1 VALAKPSPHPT
12 VEPINIIP
20 DKSSSCTAKQWF
32 AAYTLSCQ
40 EKRVA
45 KHLSTRRIEFFL
57 PVHRKINLWKN
68 GLRMVIERPLF
79 PGYVFVKMHCK
90 ERVRVLE
97 LPGVHSIVGAGRQ
110 PIALPFGEI
119 EALRSGMD
127 LLNVE
132 PHPFLKSGE
141 IVHICRG
148 PLEGMTGIVARQKNS
163 TRVILTLNLIMKSI
177 SVEVDGQDLEVV
189 GHGPLPFGYVPAEV
203 SSHEIV
209 LT

>member
-1 VALAKPSPHPT
+1 M
-12 VEPINIIP
+12 IP
-20 DKSSSCTAKQWF
+20 ETLSASATEQWF
-32 AAYTLSCQ
+32 ATYTFSCQ

-45 KHLSTRRIEFFL
+45 QHLFTRHIEFFL
-57 PVHRKINLWKN
+57 PVHKKINRWKN
-68 GLRMVIERPLF
+68 GLRMLIESPLF
-79 PGYVFVKMHCK
+79 PGYVFVKIDCK

-119 EALRSGMD
+119 EALRSGIE

-141 IVHICRG
+141 IVHIRKG

-163 TRVILTLNLIMKSI
+163 TRVILTLDLIMKSI

-203 SSHEIV
+203 SSHESV